1 MEGRGRRA
9 DIGRV
14 EGGEIDLGCICTA
27 LIGSFTEQGRSMST
41 MILQHPLVF
50 ESIDRYEVCC
60 ASLQH
65 FSIVRAFES
74 GSVEQAW
81 LCEGVVRDSRHKGFV
96 GVSPMYL
103 YLWALCPCSLS
114 FSVSLGCAS
123 GDLTKPAR

>member
-1 MEGRGRRA
+1 
-9 DIGRV
+9 
-14 EGGEIDLGCICTA
+14 
-27 LIGSFTEQGRSMST
+27 

-81 LCEGVVRDSRHKGFV
+81 LCEGWCETAVTKDS
-96 GVSPMYL
+96 SAS
-103 YLWALCPCSLS
+103 ALCICIYGPSVHARYRFS
-114 FSVSLGCAS
+114 FLWDVLAEI
-123 GDLTKPAR
+123 